1 MANTQCNDTD
11 QICPENCDEQ
21 QIPTVNFD
29 DCSPENNE
37 SEIEWLAI
45 GRSDSDDFSDIE
57 SAIEWNNR
65 INQFAEASPGS
76 PDNSI
81 RMIRVI
87 GDKPAPETTTR
98 TVSGGRVIQTAKNHT
113 LNVEVDET
121 NKENYE
127 FARSTS
133 CNATYKLWYITRAGL
148 VYGGI
153 CGLSAQL
160 ILNLTQPR
168 GDGEIETYAG
178 TVTWKD
184 KIDPPRATFPLAGT
198 VNFPSNS

>member
-1 MANTQCNDTD
+1 MPNVQCNDND
-11 QICPENCDEQ
+11 NLCPENCDELNL
-21 QIPTVNFD
+21 PSVNFD

-45 GRSDSDDFSDIE
+45 AKSDAADFEDIE
-57 SAIEWNNR
+57 DATEWTAR
-65 INQFAEASPGS
+65 IAQTAADPAPD
-76 PDNSI
+76 PDNTI

-87 GDKPAPETTTR
+87 GDKPAPEIQTR
-98 TVSGGRVIQTAKNHT
+98 LVSGGRNLQTGKTHT

-121 NKENYE
+121 NAVNYE
-127 FARSTS
+127 FARTTA

-153 CGLSAQL
+153 CGLKAQL
-160 ILNLTQPR
+160 VLNLIQNR
-168 GDGEIETYAG
+168 GDGEIEKYIG

-184 KIDPPRATFPLAGT
+184 KIDPPRASFPLAGV
-198 VNFPSNS
+198 VNFDA